1 MLIFI
6 FLIPVLNQQEKKF
19 NITCYMYDKSL
30 VNFFLLLINTLINEK
45 GIKGKQYITSFMTSS
60 RIFMKTF
67 YIHVYLLTNW
77 SYWFWGFPRCWP
89 GRVGRYWPWP
99 VDPPNSP
106 PIAPS
111 HVCFSKIIIL
121 LLILIEWLNNDYLN
135 ILLYF

>member
-6 FLIPVLNQQEKKF
+6 FLLPVLNQQEKKF

-67 YIHVYLLTNW
+67 YIHVYLYLLIEVTD
-77 SYWFWGFPRCWP
+77 FGVFLV
-89 GRVGRYWPWP
+89 VGRGGWA
-99 VDPPNSP
+99 D
-106 PIAPS
+106 IDRD
-111 HVCFSKIIIL
+111 L
-121 LLILIEWLNNDYLN
+121 LTPRT
-135 ILLYF
+135 LLQ